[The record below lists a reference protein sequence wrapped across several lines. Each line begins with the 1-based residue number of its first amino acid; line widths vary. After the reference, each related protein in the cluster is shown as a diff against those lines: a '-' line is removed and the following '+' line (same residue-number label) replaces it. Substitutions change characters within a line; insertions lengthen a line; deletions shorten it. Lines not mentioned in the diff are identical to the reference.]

1 MPSSQ
6 FTLNVHVAR
15 ISRSQSASTYR
26 VSCFSWF
33 GVDPATAP
41 HRADICFTLGLG
53 WIMPCTCMGRQ
64 CLHSLPH
71 TPLLE
76 APCPLPP
83 PSLSVSTQVLQ
94 QKLCCINPCPGLFTA
109 LAMSAQRLSWVLF
122 KRLSATSDARSRTSQ
137 RRLPRN
143 QTAIRRISDREH
155 QQGPVERLSLDA
167 VERCRMER
175 TLIDPQR

>member
-1 MPSSQ
+1 MPFKSVHLECTRGPHLPFPVS
-6 FTLNVHVAR
+6 LNVPRLLFQLVWRGPCYCSPQGRYLLHLGSWLDHHLHGTAVRA
-15 ISRSQSASTYR
+15 
-26 VSCFSWF
+26 FS
-33 GVDPATAP
+33 PSHTAP
-41 HRADICFTLGLG
+41 RG
-53 WIMPCTCMGRQ
+53 P
-64 CLHSLPH
+64 LP
-71 TPLLE
+71 
-76 APCPLPP
+76 PP

-143 QTAIRRISDREH
+143 QTAIRRIFDREH